1 MLPLSDEGEQVG
13 ILILDSASL
22 FSGRNSDSSGEISL
36 SYKDSNDGLLYYC
49 IFHVCSVDSYDLHVS

>member
-36 SYKDSNDGLLYYC
+36 SYKDTNDGLL
-49 IFHVCSVDSYDLHVS
+49 